1 MKTKQS
7 GRVLGYSVREK
18 NGKKTYVSHTYK
30 HNGITILKSKSFTN
44 EDLAKKFY
52 EVGKKIRQRRIE
64 EIEAARLREEEGTTS
79 VASTEDNDS
88 TTCEAGSVAPPEEPC
103 EICRLED
110 AAMLWVRYILH
121 VTRTLIKNS
130 GQQE

>member
-30 HNGITILKSKSFTN
+30 HNGVTILKSKSFTS
-44 EDLAKKFY
+44 EALAKKFY
-52 EVGKKIRQRRIE
+52 EVGKKIRQRRID
-64 EIEAARLREEEGTTS
+64 EIEAARAREEEGNTS

-88 TTCEAGSVAPPEEPC
+88 TTGEAGSVTPEEPC
-103 EICRLED
+103 QTCRLED
-110 AAMLWVRYILH
+110 AALLWVRYILH
-121 VTRTLIKNS
+121 VTRTLMKNS

>member
-1 MKTKQS
+1 MKTKQN

-30 HNGITILKSKSFTN
+30 HNGVTILKSKSFAS

-52 EVGKKIRQRRIE
+52 EVGKKIRQRKIE
-64 EIEAARLREEEGTTS
+64 ELEAARLREEEGNS

-88 TTCEAGSVAPPEEPC
+88 TSGEAGSIVPPEEPC
-103 EICRLED
+103 QTCQLED

-121 VTRTLIKNS
+121 VSRTLMKNS